1 MAAQRVSNERKKEL
15 RQLDPLQRNILK
27 AMDFARYYKK
37 QLLYISGA
45 VVVVAIVFAGILTS
59 FKRSED
65 SASDQVAKAMSA
77 YRNLAEDPDAAYA
90 AVKDDF
96 QNVLTDYG
104 NTDAGRMALVRF
116 AGICMEAGQYDE
128 AEKWFEKA
136 YDVLGDQAGL
146 GNFLLSSLGHVQL
159 AKNNPDA
166 AESYFLRIETN
177 ESDLLKD
184 EARFILA
191 KIYETRREDSKSRK
205 MYDLIA
211 REHGNSIYAGLAQSR
226 VETVAVQQG
235 G

>member
-1 MAAQRVSNERKKEL
+1 
-15 RQLDPLQRNILK
+15 LK
-27 AMDFARYYKK
+27 ALDFASYYKK
-37 QLLYISGA
+37 QLLYIAGA
-45 VVVVAIVFAGILTS
+45 VVVVAIVFAGVLTS
-59 FKRSED
+59 FKRSEN
-65 SASDQVAKAMSA
+65 SASDRVARAMTV
-77 YRNLAEDPDAAYA
+77 YRNLAEDPDAAYQ

-96 QNVLTDYG
+96 QTVLTDYG

-136 YDVLGDQAGL
+136 YDVYGGQAGI

-159 AKNNPDA
+159 AKNNPEEA
-166 AESYFLRIETN
+166 VRYFMQIETG

-191 KIYETRREDSKSRK
+191 KIYEARQEDSNSRK

-211 REHGNSIYAGLAQSR
+211 REHENSIYADLAQSMT
-226 VETVAVQQG
+226 ETVAVQ
-235 G
+235 

>member
-27 AMDFARYYKK
+27 ALDFASYYKK
-37 QLLYISGA
+37 QLLYIAGA
-45 VVVVAIVFAGILTS
+45 VVVVAIVFAGVLAS
-59 FKRSED
+59 FKRSEN
-65 SASDQVAKAMSA
+65 SASDRVARAMTV
-77 YRNLAEDPDAAYA
+77 YRNLAEDPDAAYQ

-96 QNVLTDYG
+96 QTVLTDYG

-136 YDVLGDQAGL
+136 YDVYGGQAGI

-159 AKNNPDA
+159 AKNNPEEA
-166 AESYFLRIETN
+166 VRYFMQIETG

-191 KIYETRREDSKSRK
+191 KIYEARQEDSNSRK

-211 REHGNSIYAGLAQSR
+211 REHENSIYADLAQSMT
-226 VETVAVQQG
+226 ETVTVQ
-235 G
+235 

>member
-37 QLLYISGA
+37 QLLYVAGA
-45 VVVVAIVFAGILTS
+45 VMVVAIVFAGVLTS
-59 FKRSED
+59 FKRSENN
-65 SASDQVAKAMSA
+65 ASDQVAKAMTV

-96 QNVLTDYG
+96 QTVLTDYG

-116 AGICMEAGQYDE
+116 ARICMEAGQYDE

-136 YDVLGDQAGL
+136 YDVYGGQAGI
-146 GNFLLSSLGHVQL
+146 GNFLLSSLGHIQL

-166 AESYFLRIETN
+166 AEPYFMQIETG

-191 KIYETRREDSKSRK
+191 KIYEARKEDSNSRK

-211 REHGNSIYAGLAQSR
+211 REHENSIYADLAQSMT
-226 VETVAVQQG
+226 ETVTVQ
-235 G
+235 

>member
-1 MAAQRVSNERKKEL
+1 MAAQRISNERKKEL
-15 RQLDPLQRNILK
+15 RQLDPLQRNIFR
-27 AMDFARYYKK
+27 AMDYAGIYKK

-45 VVVVAIVFAGILTS
+45 VVVVVIVFAGILTS
-59 FKRSED
+59 FKRSEN
-65 SASDQVAKAMSA
+65 SASDRVAKAMTV

-96 QNVLTDYG
+96 QTVLTDYG

-136 YDVLGDQAGL
+136 YEVLGDQAGL

-166 AESYFLRIETN
+166 AESYFLRIETG

-191 KIYETRREDSKSRK
+191 KIYETRQESSKSRK

-211 REHGNSIYAGLAQSR
+211 REHGASIYAGLAQSMM
-226 VETVAVQQG
+226 ETVAVQQG

>member
-27 AMDFARYYKK
+27 ALDFASYYKK
-37 QLLYISGA
+37 QLLYVSGA
-45 VVVVAIVFAGILTS
+45 VVVVAIVFAGVLTS
-59 FKRSED
+59 FKRSEN
-65 SASDQVAKAMSA
+65 SASDRVARAMTV
-77 YRNLAEDPDAAYA
+77 YRNLAEDPNAAYA

-96 QNVLTDYG
+96 QTVLTDYG

-136 YDVLGDQAGL
+136 YDEFGGQAGI
-146 GNFLLSSLGHVQL
+146 GNFLLSSLGHIQL

-166 AESYFLRIETN
+166 AVPYFMQIETG

-191 KIYETRREDSKSRK
+191 KIYEARQEDSNSRK

-211 REHGNSIYAGLAQSR
+211 REHENSIYADLAQSMT
-226 VETVAVQQG
+226 ETVAVQ
-235 G
+235 

>member
-15 RQLDPLQRNILK
+15 RQLDPLQRNIFK

-37 QLLYISGA
+37 QLLYVSVA
-45 VVVVAIVFAGILTS
+45 VVVVAIVFAGVLTS
-59 FKRSED
+59 FKRSENT
-65 SASDQVAKAMSA
+65 ASDRVAKAMLQYST
-77 YRNLAEDPDAAYA
+77 LAEDPAAAYQ

-96 QNVLTDYG
+96 QTVLTDYG
-104 NTDAGRMALVRF
+104 NTDAGRLALVRF
-116 AGICMEAGQYDE
+116 AGICMEAGQYDD

-136 YDVLGDQAGL
+136 YDVYGDQAGL

-159 AKNNPDA
+159 AKNNPDE
-166 AESYFLRIETN
+166 AEPYFMQIETG

-191 KIYETRREDSKSRK
+191 KIYEARQEASKSRK

-211 REHGNSIYAGLAQSR
+211 REHENSIYADLAQSMK
-226 VETVAVQQG
+226 EMDSVQQG